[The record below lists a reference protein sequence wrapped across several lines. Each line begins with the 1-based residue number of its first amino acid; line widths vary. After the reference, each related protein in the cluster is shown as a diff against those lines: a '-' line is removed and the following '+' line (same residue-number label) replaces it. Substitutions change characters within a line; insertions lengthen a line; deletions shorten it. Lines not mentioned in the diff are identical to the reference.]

1 MNDHN
6 DRFQSR
12 YAITV
17 LKFGSSVLCG
27 ADGVEA
33 IVQEVYRAVRQGQRV
48 LAVVSAFPGA
58 TDGLLNMAHELFDN
72 PEPTALARLVA
83 TGETTS
89 AALLGPDRVSARK
102 RRPEPLRVAILG
114 LGTVGLGVYRRL
126 VSETER
132 FRIVGVGVRDRVR
145 ELRHVEGVGVCGEEE
160 RQDSDQHEGAAKER
174 EGQELHRRVLFAAAA
189 PD

>member
-132 FRIVGVGVRDRVR
+132 FRIVGVGVRDRGKRRPPDLPSDLVHSN
-145 ELRHVEGVGVCGEEE
+145 LLFPTVKSNFLGE
-160 RQDSDQHEGAAKER
+160 AKCP
-174 EGQELHRRVLFAAAA
+174 HYI
-189 PD
+189 